1 MAGAGPVVA
10 IFEANVAG
18 ALEAISAYKDSLVQ
32 LEERFV
38 QTGEAMARL
47 DEQIAA
53 SERAFVSARTEM
65 LYLGEGAAELE
76 AKLVP
81 VGDAA
86 SDIAKGLNAVG
97 RAAEASATKMQAAD
111 DAYTRFLAQAED
123 ADRAIGAFSSRLA
136 SLNAELTG
144 MAKAM
149 QESAAATA
157 ELAAASDKAA
167 ANSSKIVA
175 ANAATKGSLNEMR
188 SSLLMIGG
196 AFDLVDFGALKIAG
210 TFQANMNRLQTEAGL
225 STERINQFAGSMGGL
240 QSKVIDVGNATGFA
254 GTEISNALYEPI
266 SAGLSLSDALNT
278 VKYSAEE
285 AKISGSSLEDT
296 TTALTAIMK
305 DFGGSISSPEQGMA
319 DLNAIVGQGM
329 MRFQDF
335 NQAIKNWAPTASTF
349 GVSLLS
355 AGAGLAFMTDRGE
368 SATSAGT
375 KLAQVMAMMVG
386 QTTQAGKLMGA
397 LGLSTDEVAT
407 SNEAMAGAMSTAHV
421 TTSQL
426 ADDLRRPDGLAV
438 ALNDLKGHLAAAGLS
453 ADATDSVLVRAFGGG
468 RQFKGLAEL
477 ISNTDQ
483 LSQKFDQMSH
493 DANIAHFEEQWKT
506 VSDSFLQQWADMSAA
521 LKNFG
526 IMVGTNLMP
535 IAASITSVFAGMFRA
550 IGENKTLI
558 SAVSASLGV
567 LAVAFPIAAAA
578 MFIAKM
584 SETAVTM
591 TLITGKIALLAAGF
605 EYGATHLDSFWG
617 VATLVVTSL
626 IALASAAGPLMSV
639 LSSMG
644 SGFNT
649 VKTAIGVFALN
660 VEGAEAGMATF
671 KAIGSGVVDFLTSGW
686 GLALGAAAA
695 LIGIFSTQTDQGAT
709 AVDALTQAL
718 TQDSGAL
725 GQNSAAWVANT
736 LQKNGGLAAAKAMGI
751 STTDVTAAILGNG
764 DALARVNGVIN
775 ASKDTWTVYAG
786 ESQQADSTQT
796 DFTDNAKIL
805 MLAMGQT
812 KDSVNA
818 TVDAYQATT
827 AATVKATEAQSS
839 NTRAMLAG
847 DSSQMDF
854 SQSTMQVKDAL
865 SAASAAASKLTD
877 ALNLLNG
884 GNMDAE
890 KANLALKDS
899 IDAMKKALQGGS
911 DAIDDN
917 TEKGRANIKA
927 ILDGAS
933 AAATHAEAVAKQT
946 NSTDK
951 GTAAF
956 NADVIALQAQM
967 RAAGLN
973 EDQIKAMTTAYLQ
986 VPKNIDTVAN
996 LNTGQAMDDVYS
1008 LRAALEGIKDRTINV
1023 HVNTIG
1029 TILRSDG
1036 SGRTA
1041 MGVGMEATGGLV
1053 QHFAGGGV
1061 TGFGPGGSVSGPGT
1075 TSSDSIPTM
1084 LSDHEY
1090 VVRANAVAKT
1100 GTNVLDAINVGDLN
1114 SAYSMLGSLSGV
1126 NSGGGGI
1133 DMAAL
1138 ANAVGGKKGSDGPDV
1153 VQVFVQAQGS
1163 IYAQNDLQREIQQ
1176 IVQRY
1181 AGRNNG
1187 PGWTGAGVS

>member
-10 IFEANVAG
+10 IFEANVTG
-18 ALEAISAYKDSLVQ
+18 ALEAIGAYKDSLAQ
-32 LEERFV
+32 LEERFAL
-38 QTGEAMARL
+38 TGEAMARL

-65 LYLGEGAAELE
+65 LYLGEGATELE

-86 SDIAKGLNAVG
+86 SDIAKGLNSVG
-97 RAAEASATKMQAAD
+97 RAAENSATKMQAAD

-136 SLNAELTG
+136 ALNAELTG

-149 QESAAATA
+149 QDSAAATA
-157 ELAAASDKAA
+157 QLAAASDKAA
-167 ANSSKIVA
+167 ANSAKIVA
-175 ANAATKGSLNEMR
+175 ANTAATGSLSEMR

-225 STERINQFAGSMGGL
+225 STERINQFAGSMDGL

-285 AKISGSSLEDT
+285 AKISGSTLEDT

-305 DFGGSISSPEQGMA
+305 DFGGSISSPEQGMS

-335 NQAIKNWAPTASTF
+335 NQAIKNWAPTAATF
-349 GVSLLS
+349 GVSLNS
-355 AGAGLAFMTDRGE
+355 AGAALAYMTDRGE

-407 SNEAMAGAMSTAHV
+407 SNEAMAGAMATAHV

-426 ADDLRRPDGLAV
+426 ADDLRKPDGLAV
-438 ALNDLKGHLAAAGLS
+438 ALNDLKKHLGDAGLS

-477 ISNTDQ
+477 IQNTDQ
-483 LSQKFDQMSH
+483 LSQKFDQISH
-493 DANIAHFEEQWKT
+493 DSNIAHFEEQWKT
-506 VSDSFLQQWADMSAA
+506 VSDSFLQQWSEMTAA

-526 IMVGTNLMP
+526 IMVGANLMP
-535 IAASITSVFAGMFRA
+535 IAATIASVFANMFRA
-550 IGENKTLI
+550 IGENKSLI
-558 SAVSASLGV
+558 SALSVSLGI
-567 LAVAFPIAAAA
+567 LAIAFPVAAAG

-584 SETAVTM
+584 SETALAM
-591 TLITGKIALLAAGF
+591 TLVTGKIALLGAGLQF
-605 EYGATHLDSFWG
+605 GLTNLNSFGG
-617 VATLVVTSL
+617 VATLAITGL
-626 IALASAAGPLMSV
+626 IGISSAVGPLTGLISS
-639 LSSMG
+639 LSS
-644 SGFNT
+644 GFAT
-649 VKTAIGVFALN
+649 ARTAIGVFALE
-660 VEGAEAGMATF
+660 VEAAQGGMALF
-671 KAIGSGVVDFLTSGW
+671 KSVASGVGDFLSSGW
-686 GLALGAAAA
+686 GLALGVAVAA
-695 LIGIFSTQTDQGAT
+695 ISIFATQTDQSAT
-709 AVDALTQAL
+709 AVDGLTQAL

-725 GQNSAAWVANT
+725 GQNSAAWVANN
-736 LQKNGGLAAAKAMGI
+736 LQKIGGLKAAKDLGLA
-751 STTDVTAAILGNG
+751 SSDVTSAILGNSEAMG
-764 DALARVNGVIN
+764 RVKAAISA
-775 ASKDTWTVYAG
+775 ASDTYTVYAS
-786 ESQQADSTQT
+786 ESQRADSTT
-796 DFTDNAKIL
+796 TTFSDSAKIL

-812 KDSVNA
+812 KDSVDA

-827 AATVKATEAQSS
+827 AAQVKASAASIS
-839 NTRAMLAG
+839 NTQALLTG
-847 DSSQMDF
+847 NVSQLDF
-854 SQSTMQVKDAL
+854 ANGAMQVSDSL
-865 SAASAAASKLTD
+865 SAAQAAASKLTD

-890 KANLALKDS
+890 KANLAFKDS
-899 IDAMKKALQGGS
+899 IDAMKKSLLGGD

-917 TEKGRANIKA
+917 TTKGRANIKT
-927 ILDGAS
+927 ILDGAA

-946 NSTDK
+946 DSTQK
-951 GTAAF
+951 GTDAF
-956 NADVIALQAQM
+956 NTDVIALQKEM
-967 RAAGLN
+967 KAAGLN
-973 EDQIKAMTTAYLQ
+973 DAQIKIMTDTYLQ
-986 VPKNIDTVAN
+986 VPKNIDTVAS
-996 LNTGQAMDDVYS
+996 LNTGQALDSAYT
-1008 LRAALEGIKDRTINV
+1008 LIAALAGIKDKNINV
-1023 HVNTIG
+1023 HINAPG
-1029 TILRSDG
+1029 LDILRSDG
-1036 SGRTA
+1036 SARTL
-1041 MGVGMEATGGLV
+1041 MGVGMNATGGLI

-1061 TGFGPGGSVSGPGT
+1061 SGFGPGGSVSGMGT

-1126 NSGGGGI
+1126 SSGGGGV
-1133 DMAAL
+1133 DMTAL
-1138 ANAVGGKKGSDGPDV
+1138 ANAISGKKGSNGPEV

-1187 PGWTGAGVS
+1187 PGWSGSGV